1 MLGGDPEGGIRA
13 GTGLMIDWDDAFAN
27 GAYIAGAE
35 GYPETWAAQAAAFRA
50 GVQGELDLAY
60 GAHPRE
66 RLDLF
71 RPAGAAR
78 GLVVFVHGGYWLK
91 FDKSF
96 WSHLAAGP
104 LARGWAVALPS
115 YTLAPEASI
124 PQITAQI
131 GAAVGHAA
139 GLVAGPVRL
148 AGHSAGGHLVT
159 RMICEDS
166 PLAPELHSQIAG
178 VVSISGLHDLRPLLA
193 TQMNDQLRLT
203 PETAAAESPAL
214 HMPLAGS
221 PVTAWVGGHERP
233 EFLRQSALLREAW
246 SRAGLSVRLVID
258 GKRHHFDV
266 IDALAQADSALTQHV
281 LGAQ

>member
-1 MLGGDPEGGIRA
+1 
-13 GTGLMIDWDDAFAN
+13 MIDWEDAFAN

-35 GYPETWAAQAAAFRA
+35 GYPADWAARAQAFRA
-50 GVQGELDLAY
+50 SARGELDLPY
-60 GAHPRE
+60 GSHPRE

-71 RPAGAAR
+71 WPEGAAH

-91 FDKSF
+91 FDKSV

-115 YTLAPEASI
+115 YTLAPEATI
-124 PQITAQI
+124 PEITAQI
-131 GAAVGHAA
+131 GAAVDHAA
-139 GLVAGPVRL
+139 GLVAGPLRL

-159 RMICEDS
+159 RMVCEDS
-166 PLAPELHSQIAG
+166 PLAAEVRGRIAR

-193 TQMNDQLRLT
+193 TTMNDQLRLT
-203 PETAAAESPAL
+203 PETSAAESPAL
-214 HMPLAGS
+214 HVPLAGV

-246 SRAGLSVRLVID
+246 AADLEVAKG
-258 GKRHHFDV
+258 RHHFDV
-266 IDALAQADSALTQHV
+266 IDDLDKADSALTEA
-281 LGAQ
+281 LLSE

>member
-1 MLGGDPEGGIRA
+1 
-13 GTGLMIDWDDAFAN
+13 MIDWEDAFQN

-35 GYPETWAAQAAAFRA
+35 GYPETWAARAAAFRA
-50 GVQGELDLAY
+50 HVQEELDLAY

-71 RPAGAAR
+71 RPEGDAR

-91 FDKSF
+91 FDKSI
-96 WSHLAAGP
+96 WSHLAAGV

-115 YTLAPEASI
+115 YTLAPEATI
-124 PQITAQI
+124 PEITAQI
-131 GAAVGHAA
+131 CAAVEYAA

-159 RMICEDS
+159 RMVCEDS
-166 PLAPELHSQIAG
+166 PIAPATRARVAR

-193 TQMNDQLRLT
+193 TGMNDQLHLT
-203 PETAAAESPAL
+203 PETAATESPVL
-214 HMPLAGS
+214 HAPLPGI
-221 PVTAWVGGHERP
+221 PVTAWVGGLERP

-246 SRAGLSVRLVID
+246 AADLEVAKG
-258 GKRHHFDV
+258 RHHFDV
-266 IDALAQADSALTQHV
+266 IEDLTKADSGLTEAL
-281 LGAQ
+281 LSD